1 MLNGT
6 HWQNK
11 HAHSLGDAQRLL
23 SRCQECLTHLEMIA
37 DDGDAIGCLLS
48 SLGKLSEKADS
59 VLLGCT
65 AGFCRALQTLLGAAP
80 ARTHIDANTR
90 HTLCSCLTLVAWQL
104 ELVDP
109 RTGQLLLDD
118 SEQNQLL
125 EKLAI
130 SCHVH
135 SHCPKPASNT
145 QPTTQDG

>member
-11 HAHSLGDAQRLL
+11 HAQCLCDAQRLL

-37 DDGDAIGCLLS
+37 DDGDAMDCLLN
-48 SLGKLSEKADS
+48 SLGKLSDTADS
-59 VLLGCT
+59 ASLNCT
-65 AGFCRALQTLLGAAP
+65 ASFCRTLQTLLGSAP
-80 ARTHIDANTR
+80 GRTNLDTDSL
-90 HTLCSCLTLVAWQL
+90 HTLRSCLTLVAWQL
-104 ELVDP
+104 ELVDR

-118 SEQNQLL
+118 SEQKQLL

-135 SHCPKPASNT
+135 SHCPKTAT
-145 QPTTQDG
+145 HGLPTTQGG